1 MQLPLSVKLQPSRK
15 LTLLLVAVHVGAILV
30 VAVVELS
37 AWNKAAMLLVIGV
50 SLWNSQRC
58 MYGARRIAALT
69 LRDQGKAE
77 YLRSNGETGEVTV
90 HLQSTVTSLLTVIL
104 LRQQESLEALVLLP
118 DSLGQD
124 DFRRLRLWL
133 RWQAAD

>member
-1 MQLPLSVKLQPSRK
+1 VQLPLSVKLQPSRK